1 MAKNDATKT
10 EVPEAPE
17 VPKVPEEPAE
27 KMVTIRLPI
36 TRENSSDVFVRVN
49 RRTWLIKR
57 GETVTV
63 PECVVEVLKNAES
76 AMLEAIQFQTKNQKD

>member
-1 MAKNDATKT
+1 M
-10 EVPEAPE
+10 
-17 VPKVPEEPAE
+17 
-27 KMVTIRLPI
+27 
-36 TRENSSDVFVRVN
+36 FVRVN

-63 PECVVEVLKNAES
+63 PECVVEVLNNAES